1 MMAGLQFGGT
11 DILRTIAFA
20 SALLSLLILAA
31 ATVGG
36 GMAYPGYD
44 HLRQYI
50 SELGATGTPT
60 GQAVSMAFIASGVLL
75 TAFWLICAVLFRE
88 SRLAVVGFGL
98 SALNGLGL
106 FFGGVFQCD
115 FECSLA
121 SPSPDAMLH
130 DLLGGLGYLCGIVGV
145 LVVGLAWRNRPDRRG
160 LFRLSLLCG
169 LPAAMFIWLIHPGF
183 EWYGAAQRVVEL
195 ALAIWTVAVA
205 LAIRWAQA
213 AKRPPRAA

>member
-1 MMAGLQFGGT
+1 
-11 DILRTIAFA
+11 LRTIAFA

-31 ATVGG
+31 ATVAGG
-36 GMAYPGYD
+36 LAYPGYD

-50 SELGATGTPT
+50 SELGATGAPT
-60 GQAVSMAFIASGVLL
+60 GEAVSLAFMASGVLL
-75 TAFWLICAVLFRE
+75 TAFWVICAVLFRD
-88 SRLAVVGFGL
+88 SRLAVLGFAL

-121 SPSPDAMLH
+121 SPSTEAVLH
-130 DLLGGLGYLCGIVGV
+130 DVFGGLGYLAGIAGV
-145 LVVGLAWRNRPDRRG
+145 LVVGLAWRNRSDRRR

-169 LPAAMFIWLIHPGF
+169 VPAAMAIWLIHPGF
-183 EWYGAAQRVVEL
+183 DWYGAAQRVVEL

-205 LAIRWAQA
+205 LEVRRPQA
-213 AKRPPRAA
+213 ANRPPRAA

>member
-1 MMAGLQFGGT
+1 M
-11 DILRTIAFA
+11 RTIAFA

-31 ATVGG
+31 ATVAGG
-36 GMAYPGYD
+36 LAYPGYD

-50 SELGATGTPT
+50 SELGATGAPT
-60 GQAVSMAFIASGVLL
+60 GEAVSLAFMASGVLL
-75 TAFWLICAVLFRE
+75 TAFWVICAVLFRD
-88 SRLAVVGFGL
+88 SRLAVLGFAL

-121 SPSPDAMLH
+121 SPSTEAVLH
-130 DLLGGLGYLCGIVGV
+130 DVFGGLGYLAGIAGV
-145 LVVGLAWRNRPDRRG
+145 LVVGLAWRNRSDRRR

-169 LPAAMFIWLIHPGF
+169 VPAAMAIWLIHPGF
-183 EWYGAAQRVVEL
+183 DWYGAAQRVVEL

-205 LAIRWAQA
+205 LEVRRPQA
-213 AKRPPRAA
+213 ANRPPRAA

>member
-1 MMAGLQFGGT
+1 M
-11 DILRTIAFA
+11 RTIAFA

-31 ATVGG
+31 ATVAGG
-36 GMAYPGYD
+36 LAYPGYD

-50 SELGATGTPT
+50 SELGATGAPT
-60 GQAVSMAFIASGVLL
+60 GEAVSLAFMASGVLL
-75 TAFWLICAVLFRE
+75 TAFWVICAVLFRD
-88 SRLAVVGFGL
+88 SRLAVLGFAL

-121 SPSPDAMLH
+121 SPSTEAVLH
-130 DLLGGLGYLCGIVGV
+130 DVFGGLGYLAGIAGV
-145 LVVGLAWRNRPDRRG
+145 LIVGLAWRHRSDRRR

-169 LPAAMFIWLIHPGF
+169 VPAAMAIWLIHPGF
-183 EWYGAAQRVVEL
+183 DWYGAAQRVVEL

-205 LAIRWAQA
+205 LEVRRPQA
-213 AKRPPRAA
+213 ANRPPRAA

>member
-1 MMAGLQFGGT
+1 M
-11 DILRTIAFA
+11 RTIAFA

-31 ATVGG
+31 ATVAGG
-36 GMAYPGYD
+36 LAYPGYD

-50 SELGATGTPT
+50 SELGATGAPT
-60 GQAVSMAFIASGVLL
+60 GEAVSLAFMASGILL
-75 TAFWLICAVLFRE
+75 TAFWVICAALFRD
-88 SRLAVVGFGL
+88 SRLAVLGFAL

-121 SPSPDAMLH
+121 SPSTEAVLH
-130 DLLGGLGYLCGIVGV
+130 DVFGGFGYLAGIAGV
-145 LVVGLAWRNRPDRRG
+145 LVVGLAWRNRPERRR

-169 LPAAMFIWLIHPGF
+169 VPAAMAVWLIHPAF
-183 EWYGAAQRVVEL
+183 EWYGAAQRVMEL

-205 LAIRWAQA
+205 LEVR
-213 AKRPPRAA
+213 RAGPTVTS

>member
-1 MMAGLQFGGT
+1 M
-11 DILRTIAFA
+11 RTIAFA

-31 ATVGG
+31 ATVAGG
-36 GMAYPGYD
+36 LAYPGYD

-50 SELGATGTPT
+50 SELGATGAPT
-60 GQAVSMAFIASGVLL
+60 GEAVSLAFMASGVLL
-75 TAFWLICAVLFRE
+75 TAFWVICAVLFRD
-88 SRLAVVGFGL
+88 SRLAVLGFAL

-121 SPSPDAMLH
+121 SPSTEAVLH
-130 DLLGGLGYLCGIVGV
+130 DVFGGLGYLAGIAGV
-145 LVVGLAWRNRPDRRG
+145 LVVGLAWRNRSDRRR

-169 LPAAMFIWLIHPGF
+169 VPAAMAIWLIHPGF
-183 EWYGAAQRVVEL
+183 DWYGAAQRVVEL

-205 LAIRWAQA
+205 LEIRRPQA
-213 AKRPPRAA
+213 ANRPPRAA

>member
-1 MMAGLQFGGT
+1 M
-11 DILRTIAFA
+11 RTIAFA

-31 ATVGG
+31 ATIAG

-50 SELGATGTPT
+50 SELGATGAPT
-60 GQAVSMAFIASGVLL
+60 GQAVSLAFMASGMLL
-75 TAFWLICAVLFRE
+75 AAFWLICAVLFRE
-88 SRLAVVGFGL
+88 SRLAVAGFGL

-121 SPSPDAMLH
+121 SPSREAVLH
-130 DLLGGLGYLCGIVGV
+130 DVFGGVGYLCGIIGV
-145 LVVGLAWRNRPDRRG
+145 LVVGLAWRNRPERRG

-169 LPAAMFIWLIHPGF
+169 IPAAMAIWLIHPGF

-195 ALAIWTVAVA
+195 ALAVWTLAVA
-205 LAIRWAQA
+205 FRLPAPTEAT
-213 AKRPPRAA
+213 P

>member
-1 MMAGLQFGGT
+1 M
-11 DILRTIAFA
+11 RTIAFT
-20 SALLSLLILAA
+20 SALLSLLILAV
-31 ATVGG
+31 ATIAG

-50 SELGATGTPT
+50 SELGATGAPT
-60 GQAVSMAFIASGVLL
+60 GEAVSLAFMASGVLL
-75 TAFWLICAVLFRE
+75 TAFWVICAVLFRD
-88 SRLAVVGFGL
+88 SRLAVLGFAL

-121 SPSPDAMLH
+121 SPSTEAVLH
-130 DLLGGLGYLCGIVGV
+130 DVFGGLGYLAGIAGV
-145 LVVGLAWRNRPDRRG
+145 LVVGLAWRNRSDRRR

-169 LPAAMFIWLIHPGF
+169 VPAAMAIWLIHPGF
-183 EWYGAAQRVVEL
+183 DWYGAAQRVVEL

-205 LAIRWAQA
+205 LEVRRPQA
-213 AKRPPRAA
+213 ANRPPRAA

>member
-1 MMAGLQFGGT
+1 
-11 DILRTIAFA
+11 LRNIAFA

-31 ATVGG
+31 ATVAGG
-36 GMAYPGYD
+36 LAYPGYD

-50 SELGATGTPT
+50 SELGATGAPT
-60 GQAVSMAFIASGVLL
+60 GEAVSLAFMASGVLL
-75 TAFWLICAVLFRE
+75 TAFWVICAVLFRD
-88 SRLAVVGFGL
+88 SRLAVLGFAL

-121 SPSPDAMLH
+121 SPSTEAVLH
-130 DLLGGLGYLCGIVGV
+130 DVFGGLGYLAGIAGV
-145 LVVGLAWRNRPDRRG
+145 LVVGLAWRNRSDRRR

-169 LPAAMFIWLIHPGF
+169 VPAATAIWLIHPGF

-205 LAIRWAQA
+205 LEIRRPQA
-213 AKRPPRAA
+213 ANRPPRAA